1 MFSCQ
6 TEEDHLVQGHL
17 YISLGKPWAGMM
29 QLWEVFQHQGQ
40 LKAHPSQKK
49 AEEASIQEKMLSYFR
64 RRRSGHNMQQKDRG
78 DRAQNCHFPETE
90 ARETNCLLITVL
102 GFYSGGLAEEEK
114 CMRTPS
120 DLGWFMVAFEIAGKT
135 MTL

>member
-90 ARETNCLLITVL
+90 ARDELSSNNCLGILFWGL
-102 GFYSGGLAEEEK
+102 SRGGKVYENTF
-114 CMRTPS
+114 RP
-120 DLGWFMVAFEIAGKT
+120 WMVYGSI
-135 MTL
+135 